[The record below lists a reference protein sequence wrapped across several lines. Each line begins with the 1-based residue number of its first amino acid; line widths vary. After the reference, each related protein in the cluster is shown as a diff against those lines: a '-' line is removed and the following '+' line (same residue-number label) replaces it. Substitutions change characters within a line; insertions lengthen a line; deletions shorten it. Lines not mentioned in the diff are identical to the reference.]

1 MAKTGYGYAERNV
14 DSELNW
20 FEIGQGVSNVI
31 KEEQRLRQE
40 KKDALDKSTREY
52 MNYLSEAPQGINQ
65 DVNNFIN
72 NFTSDMMKQKL
83 IDVELL
89 KSGRMDPAKFTL
101 RQQNYMDGTKQLYS
115 LQKLYQDNAQKIMDD
130 INSGKVQAGLA
141 LYNMKTIE
149 GYKNL
154 NNSRATIDSEGDGRI
169 GIALYENKVIDG
181 KMVRVLSKNMTP
193 VNVVAGQ
200 ILNQPAYYDVE
211 AATDKSVDAFG
222 DRIGTL
228 YSAATVAKAGTI
240 TEFTGVGAMEKYG
253 KQFKSVIDE
262 FNNYLSLQADSM
274 LSDEYNITSV
284 LTENIGKYDSDSFT
298 YDRNEAQA
306 DKSKILLKI
315 DPSTTQPIMDDKAPH
330 YEEQKKEAKEWII
343 SNMRSKFD
351 RKTELKTT
359 SQLSPLPSRQPKSAT
374 EIDEDRK
381 RAEASAFA
389 RQVYNVASGGAQ
401 EATNAVKYF
410 QGLFDTLEGKKPK
423 ITRTSKGIEIIT
435 PENEKIFFEFA
446 PSGKLQNP
454 LEFQRQLISSL
465 NIKDLNEDYID
476 QELINLNQA
485 KGGAVNKETEAKG
498 YERNIENE
506 IKSKM
511 GVIKE
516 VDFVG
521 KDNAPMVQKLRVLF
535 SAYNRG
541 KKPAE
546 QITLEYGKGVFN
558 DIVIRK
564 KGAPDIE
571 INTNEDLD
579 VAKQHVSNLNNW
591 IRENLD
597 ADEFLGKKG
606 SKSSSSNP
614 EQTKGTTQGG
624 NVR

>member
-1 MAKTGYGYAERNV
+1 MAKTYYGYAERNV

-20 FEIGQGVSNVI
+20 FEIGQSVVNTI
-31 KEEQRLRQE
+31 NEEQRLRQE
-40 KKDALDKSTREY
+40 KKDAIDKSTREFI
-52 MNYLSEAPQGINQ
+52 NYLGEAPQGINQ
-65 DVNNFIN
+65 DANNFTN
-72 NFTSDMMKQKL
+72 NFTSDMMKQKM
-83 IDVELL
+83 IDLELL
-89 KSGRMDPAKFTL
+89 KSGRMDVNKFTL
-101 RQQNYMDGTKQLYS
+101 RQQNYMDGTKQLFN
-115 LQKLYQDNAQKIMDD
+115 LQKLYQDNAQKIMEAIDQKKT
-130 INSGKVQAGLA
+130 IPALA

-149 GYKNL
+149 GYANF

-169 GIALYENKVIDG
+169 GLALYENKLIDG
-181 KMVRVLSKNMTP
+181 KMVKVLSKNMTP

-200 ILNQPAYYDVE
+200 ILNQPAYYDAE
-211 AATDKSVDAFG
+211 SATAKSVDAFG
-222 DRIGTL
+222 DRVGTL
-228 YSAATVAKAGTI
+228 YNAATVAKAGTI

-253 KQFKSVIDE
+253 KQFGSVITE
-262 FNNYLSLQADSM
+262 FNDYLSKQADSM
-274 LSDEYNITSV
+274 LSDDYHVITV

-298 YDRNEAQA
+298 YDRNEAQS

-315 DPSTTQPIMDDKAPH
+315 DPSTTQPVMDDKAPH
-330 YEEQKKEAKEWII
+330 YEDQKKEAKEWII

-359 SQLSPLPSRQPKSAT
+359 GQLSPLPSRQPKSAT

-381 RAEASAFA
+381 KAEASAFA

-410 QGLFDTLEGKKPK
+410 QGLFDTLEGDKPK

-435 PENEKIFFEFA
+435 PEEEKIFFEFA

-476 QELINLNQA
+476 QELINLNKT
-485 KGGAVNKETEAKG
+485 KGGTVNKQTEAKG
-498 YERNIENE
+498 YERNVENE

-511 GVIKE
+511 GAIKE

-541 KKPAE
+541 KKPSD
-546 QITLEYGKGVFN
+546 QITLEYGKGAFD

-564 KGAPDIE
+564 KGAPNIE
-571 INTNEDLD
+571 INTDEDLD
-579 VAKQHVSNLNNW
+579 TAKQHVSNLNNW

-606 SKSSSSNP
+606 SKPSSSKP
-614 EQTKGTTQGG
+614 KQTKGTIQGG
-624 NVR
+624 NTR